1 MTDQAQ
7 IGPADGAGIANA
19 AGSANGASGA
29 DAAMDAG
36 AGGGGL
42 LDGLGEDNRRVAE
55 AKGWD
60 TADKVV
66 ESYRNLEAKIGDS
79 LRPPADDAAPEDWQA
94 FYARLGRPDD
104 PSAYEFKMPAGLSE
118 NFPYDEG
125 SVTAFAQWAHEA
137 GLSGR
142 QAQGLH
148 DRFVHYLNA
157 QFVSSVDA
165 HEDGVAEAHGEII
178 DQWGEPSTEKY
189 RRNVELADRALRE
202 LGGDGLAQSLRT
214 RGAITADGEIAD
226 PAIAFMLQK
235 AGERLYSEDQVFG
248 ANARTANPFARE
260 GENVTEQGRLL
271 RSDPELAR
279 NFIRAANREAE
290 FPRLFGNEF

>member
-7 IGPADGAGIANA
+7 LGPADGAG
-19 AGSANGASGA
+19 SA
-29 DAAMDAG
+29 DAATRVASGG
-36 AGGGGL
+36 AGL
-42 LDGLGEDNRRVAE
+42 LDGLHDDNRRVAE

-60 TADKVV
+60 SADKVV

-79 LRPPADDAAPEDWQA
+79 LRPPADDAAPEEWQA
-94 FYARLGRPDD
+94 FYTKLGRPDD

-137 GLSGR
+137 GLSGK

-157 QFVSSVDA
+157 QFVSSVEAHDSVVADA
-165 HEDGVAEAHGEII
+165 HEEII
-178 DQWGEPSTEKY
+178 GAWGEPSTEKY
-189 RRNVELADRALRE
+189 RRNVELANRALRE

-226 PAIAFMLQK
+226 PAIGFMLQK
-235 AGERLYSEDQVFG
+235 AGERLFSEDQVFA
-248 ANARTANPFARE
+248 ANARTTNPFARD